1 MGMKGPIKPQL
12 STARSGFV
20 ILPQR
25 KLNSRMHALLLEHKV
40 HKGSTAE
47 RCTENPVG
55 GVKNDDSM
63 PWMKS
68 S

>member
-1 MGMKGPIKPQL
+1 MKGPMKLQV

-20 ILPQR
+20 MRPQR
-25 KLNSRMHALLLEHKV
+25 ELHSRLGALPLEHV
-40 HKGSTAE
+40 HKEGTAE

-55 GVKNDDSM
+55 GLKNDGSL